1 MSTQGKSCIT
11 PTQFLFKICIFVG
24 IACCQE
30 PQEEDSELCQLL
42 VTICTLP
49 AEKIMMMMIITDD
62 DNDHDDSAYKDI
74 KEDAMSFH
82 QSQHICIT
90 SSNISYI
97 TIHYSQT
104 PI

>member
-1 MSTQGKSCIT
+1 M
-11 PTQFLFKICIFVG
+11 FKICIFVA

-30 PQEEDSELCQLL
+30 PQEEDSELRQLL

-49 AEKIMMMMIITDD
+49 AEKMMMMIITDD

-74 KEDAMSFH
+74 KEDVMSFH